1 MRVKPC
7 FKKLNPSLDF
17 LLRDFLVKVLDQSSS
32 SDNGILLDFLRLR
45 GIVKEGVDHVVERHA
60 EFFELGEHLSF
71 SVGESANERTQVYKA
86 LLHNFVRLMVNS
98 LCEGLNNL
106 LGVLLEV
113 STVVIFVLEVE
124 ESLHRFES
132 VKNYSVVIVGHSFL

>member
-1 MRVKPC
+1 LRVKPC

-32 SDNGILLDFLRLR
+32 SDNCILLDFLRLR
-45 GIVKEGVDHVVERHA
+45 GIVKEGVDHVVEWHA
-60 EFFELGEHLSF
+60 EFFELREYLSF
-71 SVGESANERTQVYKA
+71 CVGESAYERTQVYKA
-86 LLHNFVRLMVNS
+86 LLHNFVRFMVNS
-98 LCEGLNNL
+98 LCEGFNNL

-124 ESLHRFES
+124 
-132 VKNYSVVIVGHSFL
+132 